1 MANLVTPPLIA
12 PPDTVDIDVAFYDK
26 TEEESLQNSKLSS
39 IFKGLPR
46 SITVPTPD
54 FCAYFLYYKL
64 RPLVSEFSSH
74 AEVAKKWY
82 QALVEFDGQVGFGD
96 KSIHALSLKGTSTGT
111 IERLGEAVGLS
122 VASNLHGLHHAD
134 WARIPKGNTK
144 TADFRRNIASDSV
157 HIIELENKGSIT
169 ASVAMK
175 STSISNH
182 KTSIKKKKQELRA
195 NAAEKTVM
203 YGTIAVLDDQ
213 TNSVARCWLVDPPSS
228 ALDDPRQFKIL
239 SRLEFITELISLI
252 GPRSTLAASLQT
264 RMSSLS
270 KLPDI
275 TPLDRVSLRRGNGD
289 EYTYEANNIDDH
301 NLWFAGKTVVT
312 DRSAGGQIN
321 IVRPDMMFFIGI
333 REELVVY
340 AAQQNF
346 GEIASYGFKSE
357 SLTKTLA
364 CVVPKGRFDSTFVRY
379 LDISK
384 IELRKFGAYVRFQI
398 PALLHYT
405 QSGLVFGAVEV
416 PEAWRK

>member
-1 MANLVTPPLIA
+1 MANLVTCTIEA
-12 PPDTVDIDVAFYDK
+12 PPDTIEIEVAFYDK
-26 TEEESLQNSKLSS
+26 TEEESLKKSGLSNIFNKLPS
-39 IFKGLPR
+39 R
-46 SITVPTPD
+46 ITVPTPD
-54 FCAYFLYYKL
+54 FCAYYLYYKL
-64 RPLVSEFSSH
+64 RPHVPGFCNHS
-74 AEVAKKWY
+74 EVAKKWC
-82 QALVEFDGQVGFGD
+82 QALFEFDGQVGFGD
-96 KSIHALSLKGTSTGT
+96 KSIHALSLKGNSNGT
-111 IERLGEAVGLS
+111 IEQIGEAVGLS
-122 VASNLHGLHHAD
+122 VASNLHGLHHGD

-157 HIIELENKGSIT
+157 HIIELENKGSIAT
-169 ASVAMK
+169 SIAMK
-175 STSISNH
+175 SPSISNH
-182 KTSIKKKKQELRA
+182 KNSIKEKKQELRA
-195 NAAEKTVM
+195 NASEKTVM

-239 SRLEFITELISLI
+239 SRLEYISELISLL

-270 KLPDI
+270 TLPDI

-289 EYTYEANNIDDH
+289 EYTYEANTIDDH
-301 NLWFAGKTVVT
+301 NPWFAGKTVVT

-321 IVRPDMMFFIGI
+321 MVRPDMMFFIGI

-340 AAQQNF
+340 ASEQNF
-346 GEIASYGFKSE
+346 DEIASYGFKSE
-357 SLTKTLA
+357 SVTKTLA
-364 CVVPKGRFDSTFVRY
+364 CVVPKGRFDSTFDRY

-384 IELRKFGAYVRFQI
+384 VNLRKFGAYVRFQI